1 MKNTVATLQQQKLD
15 GDKITMLTAYDYSTA
30 KLVDEC
36 GVNTILVGDSL
47 GMVMLG
53 YEDTISVTMEDMIHH
68 TAAVTRGAKNALV
81 VGDMPFMSYQ
91 TSVYD
96 AVVNAGRLMKE
107 GRCQAVKLEGGASVC
122 PQIKAITEASI
133 PVVAHIGLTP
143 QSVNAFGGFKVQG
156 KSEADARRLIEE
168 AKAVEAAGAF
178 AIVLE
183 CIPAKLAKL
192 ITESVSIPTIGIGA
206 GADCDG
212 QVLVYQDMLALFS
225 DFKPKFVKHFANAGE
240 VMKQG
245 FTEYIKE
252 VKEGTFPAAEHTFK
266 IADDIINCTN
276 TEANHENRKNYLRSQ
291 SSSEGMES
299 RGAFRW
305 ISSHNGLSS
314 RRTQEL
320 DRQSGK
326 GK

>member
-240 VMKQG
+240 VMKRG

-266 IADDIINCTN
+266 IADDIIN
-276 TEANHENRKNYLRSQ
+276 KLY
-291 SSSEGMES
+291 
-299 RGAFRW
+299 
-305 ISSHNGLSS
+305 
-314 RRTQEL
+314 
-320 DRQSGK
+320 
-326 GK
+326 